1 VIDDMI
7 ESEKALLEAI
17 AKLSEKIDS
26 YDKRIVSLGSDISKV
41 QS

>member
-1 VIDDMI
+1 MTK
-7 ESEKALLEAI
+7 SEKTLLDAV

-26 YDKRIVSLGSDISKV
+26 YDKHIMVLGSDISKV